1 MEPTEIPKAL
11 AFNESFEMPTL
22 IQSPVAYNEKSTL
35 DISRLSA
42 ANTSALFSPSPK
54 YRVIDSCESP
64 IRSPFPAKPGTDKSQ
79 SRRLHSTLEQK
90 LLKIEESSKTK
101 ILDKSSEY
109 PENMKIAIDI
119 EDQYEFDTHSR
130 KSLEIP
136 RLIWCAACRAEKM
149 TQVRYVNDSKTFW
162 SSIGI
167 FLSGGVFG
175 CFMLP
180 YILNSCKG
188 VEVLCGSCGRIVQWL
203 IFKF

>member
-1 MEPTEIPKAL
+1 MEPTEIPKSL

-22 IQSPVAYNEKSTL
+22 IQSPMAYNDKSTL
-35 DISRLSA
+35 DITRISA

-54 YRVIDSCESP
+54 YRVIESCESP
-64 IRSPFPAKPGTDKSQ
+64 IRSPFPVRSSIDKAQ

-101 ILDKSSEY
+101 IADRSFDY
-109 PENMKIAIDI
+109 QENMKIAIDI
-119 EDQYEFDTHSR
+119 EDEYEFSTHSR

-136 RLIWCAACRAEKM
+136 RLIWCAACKAEKT

-162 SSIGI
+162 SSVGI

-180 YILNSCKG
+180 YMLNSCKG
-188 VEVLCGSCGRIVQWL
+188 VEVLCGSCGRIVG
-203 IFKF
+203 